1 MASWETPDQDESCIS
16 WVRNTSTA
24 MQPFGDGSV
33 YVNYLGDEGDQRVRS
48 AYGDNF
54 AKLKALKTKFDPDN
68 FFRINQNIRP
78 GHASMERAGA
88 GPTG

>member
-16 WVRNTSTA
+16 WVRNTGAA

-54 AKLKALKTKFDPDN
+54 TRLKALKNKYDPDN
-68 FFRINQNIRP
+68 FFRMNQNISPER
-78 GHASMERAGA
+78 GSIERAGGVPA
-88 GPTG
+88 G